1 MTMNAIKLTLL
12 AAAGV
17 ALLAAA
23 PASAQTTPRH
33 ATHLSA
39 KHERAHA
46 YPGGVYLLE
55 NRGAGYG
62 AAGNTNAAD
71 DFQSQFNVDY

>member
-1 MTMNAIKLTLL
+1 MNAIKLTLL

-23 PASAQTTPRH
+23 PASAQTTARH

-55 NRGAGYG
+55 NRGVGYG
-62 AAGNTNAAD
+62 AAGNTNAAE

>member
-1 MTMNAIKLTLL
+1 MKAIKLTLL

-17 ALLAAA
+17 ALLAVA
-23 PASAQTTPRH
+23 PASAQTAPRH
-33 ATHLSA
+33 AAHVSA

-62 AAGNTNAAD
+62 GSAGNTNAAE

>member
-1 MTMNAIKLTLL
+1 MNAIKLTLL

-23 PASAQTTPRH
+23 PASAQTTARH
-33 ATHLSA
+33 ATRLSA
-39 KHERAHA
+39 KHVRAHA

-62 AAGNTNAAD
+62 GAAGNTNAAE

>member
-39 KHERAHA
+39 KHEHA

-62 AAGNTNAAD
+62 AAGNTNAAE
-71 DFQSQFNVDY
+71 DFQSQFNIDY